1 MRISDW
7 SSDVCSSDLQRRR
20 EGADHHSPRLSGTIE
35 PATDSIEKT
44 ELGVIRHL
52 ARYVLKAQPGCPT
65 AEGTCHSP
73 SGFRHTDFLVEGH
86 STTSLQRVS
95 RSSATSSMVT
105 PKPGPL
111 GGQIGRAS
119 GREGVG
125 QYG

>member
-20 EGADHHSPRLSGTIE
+20 EIADHHSPRLSGTIE

-73 SGFRHTDFLVEGH
+73 SGFRHTAFLDEGH
-86 STTSLQRVS
+86 STTYLPPLSL
-95 RSSATSSMVT
+95 TLPTPSMVT
-105 PKPGPL
+105 TTN
-111 GGQIGRAS
+111 RTHVV
-119 GREGVG
+119 EG
-125 QYG
+125 

>member
-7 SSDVCSSDLQRRR
+7 SSDVCSSDL
-20 EGADHHSPRLSGTIE
+20 
-35 PATDSIEKT
+35 
-44 ELGVIRHL
+44 LGVIRHL

-111 GGQIGRAS
+111 GGLTWPSRMVKSVSPTSGSGPMIPRPKMNSPAEIGKAH
-119 GREGVG
+119 VCTPD
-125 QYG
+125 